1 MNLKLIVT
9 TLVIAA
15 VPVFAQ
21 VEELRAA
28 NVKADAQE
36 VVKLISADKA
46 KTQAYCDIAKLGEQ
60 MDQAEQ
66 RKDGKKT
73 EELAKKL
80 DEMSQTLAR
89 CQRMPNAENNLRGWW
104 HDHKITF
111 SCSCVATGR
120 FIRADKRSRSKTGRR
135 CLASVYSSVSE

>member
-1 MNLKLIVT
+1 MNLKLIVA

-21 VEELRAA
+21 VQESRAA

-46 KTQAYCDIAKLGEQ
+46 KIQAYCDIAKLGEQ

-66 RKDGKKT
+66 KKDSKKT
-73 EELAKKL
+73 EELDKKL
-80 DEMSQTLAR
+80 DEMSQKLGPEYATLVEALQDVDPNSTDGHEIRSTLAT
-89 CQRMPNAENNLRGWW
+89 L
-104 HDHKITF
+104 
-111 SCSCVATGR
+111 
-120 FIRADKRSRSKTGRR
+120 DKLCPK
-135 CLASVYSSVSE
+135 

>member
-1 MNLKLIVT
+1 MNLKLIVA

-21 VEELRAA
+21 VQESRAA

-66 RKDGKKT
+66 AGGIQLDKKCVFVI
-73 EELAKKL
+73 E
-80 DEMSQTLAR
+80 
-89 CQRMPNAENNLRGWW
+89 
-104 HDHKITF
+104 
-111 SCSCVATGR
+111 CS
-120 FIRADKRSRSKTGRR
+120 SR
-135 CLASVYSSVSE
+135 

>member
-21 VEELRAA
+21 VQESIAT
-28 NVKADAQE
+28 NVKADAQKI
-36 VVKLISADKA
+36 VKLISADKA
-46 KTQAYCDIAKLGEQ
+46 KIQAYCDIAKLGEQ

-66 RKDGKKT
+66 KKDSKKT

-80 DEMSQTLAR
+80 DEMSQKLGPEYATLVEALQDVDPNSTDGQEIRSTLAT
-89 CQRMPNAENNLRGWW
+89 L
-104 HDHKITF
+104 
-111 SCSCVATGR
+111 
-120 FIRADKRSRSKTGRR
+120 DKLCPK
-135 CLASVYSSVSE
+135 